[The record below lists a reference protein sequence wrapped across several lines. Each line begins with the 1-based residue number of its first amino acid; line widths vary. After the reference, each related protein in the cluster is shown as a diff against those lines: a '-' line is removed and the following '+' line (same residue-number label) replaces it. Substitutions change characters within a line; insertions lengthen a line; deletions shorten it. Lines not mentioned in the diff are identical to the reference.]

1 MFLEM
6 VAKVSKTRENFGANA
21 TFIALAG

>member
-6 VAKVSKTRENFGANA
+6 VAKVSKTGENFGANA